1 VAPEAIRQVSWALES
16 FSPALET
23 DLEDIQVCDMGDLE
37 LPLGSVERALEIVE
51 QYVEEVLSDEKFPV
65 LLGGEHLITLA
76 AVRAF
81 RQHYPDLMV
90 LQLDAHADMREQYL
104 GDRLSHATVMRRVS
118 EVVGVKSVVQ
128 VGVRSGAREELA
140 YARQIGSLCTIEK
153 AMDRIGDRPVYL
165 TIDIDILD
173 PSTAPGVS
181 TPEPG
186 GLTGGELLALIY
198 QLNSL
203 EVVGCDV
210 VELVPPYDP
219 SQQSSITA
227 AKLIRELILQYRG
240 V

>member
-1 VAPEAIRQVSWALES
+1 
-16 FSPALET
+16 
-23 DLEDIQVCDMGDLE
+23 
-37 LPLGSVERALEIVE
+37 
-51 QYVEEVLSDEKFPV
+51 
-65 LLGGEHLITLA
+65 
-76 AVRAF
+76 
-81 RQHYPDLMV
+81 
-90 LQLDAHADMREQYL
+90 
-104 GDRLSHATVMRRVS
+104 
-118 EVVGVKSVVQ
+118 
-128 VGVRSGAREELA
+128 
-140 YARQIGSLCTIEK
+140 
-153 AMDRIGDRPVYL
+153 MDRIADRPVYL